1 MPDRASWSPRR
12 FAWLDALIILTV
24 VGGLC
29 YSIAALPRQEGA
41 TVNIYREGRLIAR
54 YPLSKNRDVTID
66 GAIGKMVLRIE
77 NGSARVVSASCKEK
91 ICVSVG
97 AIRRPSQEIV
107 CVPNR
112 VMITVSSRS
121 SEYDAFTK

>member
-1 MPDRASWSPRR
+1 M
-12 FAWLDALIILTV
+12 IILTV

-29 YSIAALPRQEGA
+29 FSIAALPRQEGA
-41 TVNIYREGRLIAR
+41 TVNIYREGRLVAR

-66 GAIGKMVLRIE
+66 GAIGKLVLRIA
-77 NGSARVVSASCKEK
+77 NGSARVVEASCKEK
-91 ICVSVG
+91 ICISVG

-112 VMITVSSRS
+112 VMITVSASGG
-121 SEYDAFTK
+121 SEFDAFTK

>member
-1 MPDRASWSPRR
+1 MPDRDSWSPRR
-12 FAWLDALIILTV
+12 FAWLDVMIILTV

-29 YSIAALPRQEGA
+29 FSIAALPRQEGA

-66 GAIGKMVLRIE
+66 GAIGKLVLRIA
-77 NGSARVVSASCKEK
+77 NGSARLVSASCKEK
-91 ICVSVG
+91 ICISGG

-107 CVPNR
+107 CLPNR
-112 VMITVSSRS
+112 VMITVSASG
-121 SEYDAFTK
+121 SEFDAFTK